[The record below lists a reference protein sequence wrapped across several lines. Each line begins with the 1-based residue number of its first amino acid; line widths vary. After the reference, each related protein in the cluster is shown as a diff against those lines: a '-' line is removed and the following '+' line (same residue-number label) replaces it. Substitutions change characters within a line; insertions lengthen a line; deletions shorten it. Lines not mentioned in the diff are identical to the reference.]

1 MKNEEKIKVIAIV
14 GPTASGKTGL
24 SIKLAQR
31 LGGEIVSAD
40 SIQVYEGMQ
49 IASAKPSESEKEGIP
64 HYLIGY
70 VPMGTSYNVSIY
82 VSDAKKVIDDIVKR
96 GKLPI
101 VVGGTGLY
109 IDSLL
114 NSVSFSKED
123 NTEKIRRELE
133 IRLEKEGIEA
143 LYNELSEIDPKS
155 AESIHINNTKRVLRA
170 LEIYYTTGK
179 TMTEQKKLSKAEPSP
194 YDVIYIG
201 LKCKDREK
209 LYDRI
214 NKRVD
219 IMLEMGLLEEAKQ
232 VLKSNLS
239 ETAKAAIGY
248 KELKPYIDGEVSFS
262 DAVEKLKRETR
273 RYAKRQLTWFMRNDK
288 INWIDIDTLSVDE
301 IIKQA
306 ENICKE
312 VV

>member
-1 MKNEEKIKVIAIV
+1 MNNEKKIKVVAIV

-24 SIKLAQR
+24 SIKLAQK
-31 LGGEIVSAD
+31 LDGEIVSAD

-49 IASAKPSESEKEGIP
+49 IASAKPTESEKEGIP
-64 HYLIGY
+64 HHMIGY
-70 VPMGTSYNVSIY
+70 VPTGTLYNVSKY
-82 VSDAKKVIDDIVKR
+82 VSDAKKVIADVAKR

-114 NSVSFSKED
+114 NNVSFSKED
-123 NTEKIRRELE
+123 NTEKVRQELE
-133 IRLEKEGIEA
+133 IRLEKEGIET
-143 LYNELSEIDPKS
+143 LYNELIEKDPES

-170 LEIYYTTGK
+170 LEIYYATGK
-179 TMTEQKKLSKAEPSP
+179 TMTEQKKLSKAEPIP

-209 LYDRI
+209 LYERI

-219 IMLEMGLLEEAKQ
+219 IMLEKGLLEETRE

-239 ETAKAAIGY
+239 DTAKAAIGY
-248 KELKPYIDGEVSFS
+248 KELKPYIDGEVSFC

-288 INWIDIDTLSVDE
+288 INWIDIDVLNSDE
-301 IIKQA
+301 IISKA
-306 ENICKE
+306 EYLCKE